1 MIMSIPELIFFNKGL
16 KYMYKRLKQVREYF
30 NLSQQEMA
38 DSLNL
43 SKNGYWYYETGRR
56 EIRAEEIFS
65 IIQLYNINANWLL
78 TGEGAMFLEQ
88 EIKPAQI
95 PSRFLDVKA
104 MTLNQ
109 GRNLYLVQ
117 KFNGKSNEE
126 MAEILH
132 TSVDDYL
139 GLVTGR
145 LDFTLE
151 IYDKIKS
158 NFEVSIDDLRYD
170 EKGLFDKLEKSLQN
184 QKQTFDSMSAAER
197 EEFLKF
203 IKNKK

>member
-1 MIMSIPELIFFNKGL
+1 
-16 KYMYKRLKQVREYF
+16 MYRRLKSIREYF
-30 NLSQQEMA
+30 NLNQQEMA

-43 SKNGYWYYETGRR
+43 SKTGYWNYENGKR
-56 EIRAEEIFS
+56 ELGSDEFFS
-65 IIQLYNINANWLL
+65 LNRIYNININWLL
-78 TGEGAMFLEQ
+78 TGEGGMFLSE
-88 EIKPAQI
+88 EIKPAQV
-95 PSRFLDVKA
+95 PSRFLDIKA
-104 MTLNQ
+104 MILNQ
-109 GRNLYLVQ
+109 GKNLYLIQ
-117 KFNGKSNEE
+117 KFNGKTDEE
-126 MAEILH
+126 MAEILS
-132 TSVDDYL
+132 TSIDDYL

-158 NFEVSIDDLRYD
+158 NFDVSIDDLRYD

>member
-1 MIMSIPELIFFNKGL
+1 M
-16 KYMYKRLKQVREYF
+16 
-30 NLSQQEMA
+30 
-38 DSLNL
+38 
-43 SKNGYWYYETGRR
+43 
-56 EIRAEEIFS
+56 
-65 IIQLYNINANWLL
+65 
-78 TGEGAMFLEQ
+78 
-88 EIKPAQI
+88 
-95 PSRFLDVKA
+95 
-104 MTLNQ
+104 
-109 GRNLYLVQ
+109 Q

>member
-1 MIMSIPELIFFNKGL
+1 
-16 KYMYKRLKQVREYF
+16 MYKRLKQVREYF

-132 TSVDDYL
+132 TSVDNYL